1 MEIYP
6 FLPNPL
12 GFRCEHICFDQN
24 SVILELF
31 STTSTAICPACGQTS
46 HRIHSRYFRT
56 LSDLPWMGM
65 AVRLRL
71 RVRRF
76 FCDTPTCSYRTFAER
91 LPQVATTYAR
101 KTYRLAQTL
110 CRIGFAVGGEAGSRL
125 SISLGMPTSGDT
137 ILRLIHRTSVLIPA
151 TVCVLGVDDWA
162 WRKGQRYGTLLCDLE
177 RHRPIDLLPE
187 RSAETLARWLA
198 AHPEVTVITRD
209 RGGYYIQGARSGAP
223 QATQVADRFH
233 LLCNLRE
240 ALVRMLNRYPQ
251 ALRDVARTVAETQD
265 IPPPEV
271 MKLEP
276 SDSSVTAPPSRA
288 QQEREASRTRRQERY
303 NQVIELHQQGYSI
316 RQIARQMG
324 MHRETIRKFLRCGQ
338 FPERATRKYP
348 RRIDAYVDYLRQRW
362 EEGCRD
368 AAQLTR
374 ELRQRGFD
382 GSYHMVRRCVA
393 PWRRANDPPVTGRKP
408 TPKDPKRF
416 SFPSANRV
424 AWFLVK
430 NPDDRSVE
438 EQAFVEAL
446 VEHYPNIGR
455 AAELTQT
462 FIHMVHEREAE
473 DLEDWILQTH
483 QPDVPSELRVFADG
497 LQLDYKAVKAALSLE
512 WSNGQAEGQINRLKL
527 IKRQMYGRAGFDLL
541 RIRVLNAV

>member
-12 GFRCEHICFDQN
+12 GFRCERIYLDKNC
-24 SVILELF
+24 VILELF
-31 STTSTAICPACGQTS
+31 SITSTAVCPACGQTS
-46 HRIHSRYFRT
+46 PRIHSRYFRT

-65 AVRLRL
+65 AVQLRL
-71 RVRRF
+71 QVRRF
-76 FCDTPTCSYRTFAER
+76 FCDTPTCSHHTFSER
-91 LPQVATTYAR
+91 LPQVAATYAR
-101 KTYRLAQTL
+101 KTYRLTQTL
-110 CRIGFAVGGEAGSRL
+110 CRIGFAIGGEAGSRL
-125 SISLGMPTSGDT
+125 SMSLGMSTSGDT
-137 ILRLIHRTSVLIPA
+137 ILRLIRRTSVLVPA
-151 TVCVLGVDDWA
+151 TVYMLGVDDWA

-187 RSAETLARWLA
+187 RSADSLARWLA

-251 ALRDVARTVAETQD
+251 VLRDVACTVAETQD
-265 IPPPEV
+265 IPPPDAMES
-271 MKLEP
+271 EP
-276 SDSSVTAPPSRA
+276 SGSIMTAPPSRA
-288 QQEREASRTRRQERY
+288 QQERQASRTRRQDRY
-303 NQVIELHQQGYSI
+303 NQVIKLHQQGHSV
-316 RQIARQMG
+316 RQIVRQMG
-324 MHRETIRKFLRCGQ
+324 MHRETVRRFLRCGQ

-348 RRIDAYVDYLRQRW
+348 RRIDAYVDYLRRRW

-374 ELRQRGFD
+374 ELRKRGFD
-382 GSYHMVRRCVA
+382 GSYYMVRRCIA
-393 PWRRANDPPVTGRKP
+393 PWRSPNDSSITGRKP
-408 TPKDPKRF
+408 MPKDTKRF
-416 SFPSANRV
+416 SLPSANRV
-424 AWFLVK
+424 AWLLVK

-446 VEHYPNIGR
+446 VEQSPKIGQ
-455 AAELTQT
+455 AVELAQA
-462 FIHMVHEREAE
+462 FIQMVHEREAE

-483 QPDVPSELRVFADG
+483 QPEVPVELSVFADG
-497 LQLDYKAVKAALSLE
+497 LRLDYKAVEAALSLE